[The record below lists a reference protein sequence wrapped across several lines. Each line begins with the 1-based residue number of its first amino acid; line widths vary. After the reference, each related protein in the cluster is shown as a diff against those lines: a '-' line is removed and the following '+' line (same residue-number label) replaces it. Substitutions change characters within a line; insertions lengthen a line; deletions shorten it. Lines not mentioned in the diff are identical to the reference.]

1 MAQPRAINVL
11 MPATSARPN
20 LLGQKVVATGPY
32 ALVRHPMYA
41 GAFFIIFGASIALG
55 SWWGLVPAGLM
66 AGVIIWRLLDEE
78 RYLDRNLAGYADY
91 RRKVRWR
98 LVPWVW

>member
-1 MAQPRAINVL
+1 
-11 MPATSARPN
+11 
-20 LLGQKVVATGPY
+20 
-32 ALVRHPMYA
+32 
-41 GAFFIIFGASIALG
+41 
-55 SWWGLVPAGLM
+55 M

>member
-41 GAFFIIFGASIALG
+41 GAFFIIFGASIAPG
-55 SWWGLVPAGLM
+55 PGGASCPPG
-66 AGVIIWRLLDEE
+66 
-78 RYLDRNLAGYADY
+78 
-91 RRKVRWR
+91 
-98 LVPWVW
+98 